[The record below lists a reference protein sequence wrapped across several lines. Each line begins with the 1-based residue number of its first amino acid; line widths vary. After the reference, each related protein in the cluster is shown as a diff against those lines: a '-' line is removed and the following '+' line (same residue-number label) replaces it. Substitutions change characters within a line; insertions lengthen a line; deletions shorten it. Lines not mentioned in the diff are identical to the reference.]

1 MSMFGQKTQ
10 TQFIKKDKPLE
21 KNDKPEIIKSQL
33 TRLQEII
40 EYYSENG
47 GKRQKTEIDFTRKI
61 DKYKYIDCMVKLTK
75 NQEII
80 YQDIKFTNNGKE

>member
-33 TRLQEII
+33 TKLQEII

-47 GKRQKTEIDFTRKI
+47 GKR
-61 DKYKYIDCMVKLTK
+61 
-75 NQEII
+75 
-80 YQDIKFTNNGKE
+80 